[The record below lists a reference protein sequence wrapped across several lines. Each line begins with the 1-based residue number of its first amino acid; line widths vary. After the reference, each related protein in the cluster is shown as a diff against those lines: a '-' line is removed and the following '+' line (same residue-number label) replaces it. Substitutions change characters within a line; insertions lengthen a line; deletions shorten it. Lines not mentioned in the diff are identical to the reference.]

1 MNSNNTIKSSNHW
14 NAEQSTIKNDT
25 KGNKIQIN
33 MDKTITVN
41 PKDHESNQIKDDKK
55 IKYINQRIGSERRVK
70 KDVSSHTK
78 NEIKKSSSSHRVNK
92 IHKLSRPTTKKIATD
107 VNKIVRTRT
116 NNSDS
121 FYTGAIVG
129 SFLGAVISSAIT
141 KFLTEAT

>member
-1 MNSNNTIKSSNHW
+1 MESIKMLKDNKSQSLEQSAIKNNT
-14 NAEQSTIKNDT
+14 
-25 KGNKIQIN
+25 KGHEVQIN
-33 MDKTITVN
+33 DDKTVIAN
-41 PKDHESNQIKDDKK
+41 PKNYEINQIKDDKK
-55 IKYINQRIGSERRVK
+55 IKYISQITSSERGVK
-70 KDVSSHTK
+70 ESTSSHTK
-78 NEIKKSSSSHRVNK
+78 NEIKKSSSFQKVNK

-141 KFLTEAT
+141 KFFTEAT